1 MMGINLSPGALLRKA
16 QNSLEQRV
24 GSGHQQVALKQS
36 PKMVKMVVWVLMGTT
51 AFGVCW
57 LAFAKTDEV
66 VMAPGS
72 LMPIGDVKTVQMPQG
87 GVLKEML
94 VKEGQ
99 RVTKGEVLLRLD
111 SEASVRREIGLG
123 TTIAAKRQE
132 LTLKKIELDRYLEL
146 NQTEQ
151 QVAQST
157 LKLDL
162 EVLSRLKRLRTDG
175 AIADLQYLQQST
187 KVKQDE
193 GDVSKTRVDRLRQ
206 SAILRQQIQSLEGE
220 VADLS
225 TKLTESKVANR
236 YQVIRSPVNGL
247 VFDLKPTGP
256 GFVGQGSEPVMK
268 IVPFNALRAKVE
280 VPSDKIGFV
289 RVGQNVDISI
299 DSFPASDFGVLEGV
313 IKRIGSDALPPD
325 QVKQNY
331 RYPVDIRLK
340 SQTLKLSSGKSL
352 PLQVGMSLSANI
364 KLRKVTYLQLLLSD
378 FKDKTASLKSI

>member
-1 MMGINLSPGALLRKA
+1 MGVNISPGRLFRKA
-16 QNSLEQRV
+16 QDALEKGV
-24 GSGHQQVALKQS
+24 GSTHEQVALKQS
-36 PKMVKMVVWVLMGTT
+36 PNMVRLVVWVLMGTT
-51 AFGVCW
+51 TFGVCW

-66 VMAPGS
+66 VMAPGN
-72 LMPIGDVKTVQMPQG
+72 LVPIGDVKTVQMPQG
-87 GVLKEML
+87 GVLQEML

-111 SEASVRREIGLG
+111 SEASVRKEIGLE
-123 TTIAAKRQE
+123 TSIAAKRKE
-132 LTLKKIELDRYLEL
+132 LMLKQTELDRYLEV

-151 QVAQST
+151 QVAEST
-157 LKLDL
+157 LKLDR

-175 AIADLQYLQQST
+175 AIADLQYLQQNT

-193 GDVSKTRVDRLRQ
+193 GDVSKTRIDRLRQ
-206 SAILRQQIQSLEGE
+206 TAILRQQIQSLDGDI
-220 VADLS
+220 ADLS
-225 TKLTESKVANR
+225 TRLTESKVANR
-236 YQVIRSPVNGL
+236 YQAIRSPVTGL

-268 IVPFNALRAKVE
+268 IVPFNALQAKVE

-299 DSFPASDFGVLEGV
+299 DSFPASDFGVLAGV

-325 QVKQNY
+325 QMKQTY
-331 RYPVDIRLK
+331 RYPVDVRLT
-340 SQTLKLSSGKSL
+340 SQTLKLSSGQKL
-352 PLQVGMSLSANI
+352 PLQVGMSLNANI